1 MTRFPG
7 WRTMSG
13 AQRRNAKHAAIFED
27 AKPGA
32 RFDAGWDTGD
42 PLSEQ
47 EQARRGELIAD
58 TLQLRKSHAEPG
70 RYCTDWGTK
79 TPLGLYR
86 TVKRIVEEGK

>member
-7 WRTMSG
+7 WRTMTAS
-13 AQRRNAKHAAIFED
+13 QRYNAKMATLFDD

-32 RFDAGWDTGD
+32 RFDAMWDTGD

-47 EQARRGELIAD
+47 EQTRRGSMIA
-58 TLQLRKSHAEPG
+58 TVLGLHFRAG
-70 RYCTDWGTK
+70 RINTEWGTK